1 MSHYYYTS
9 TAPPDD
15 GPDKEELLAIAYA
28 LGGLCGAGLLVCFFI
43 RCVLQVSIYPNNS
56 VLLSSQCHK
65 DGLEEEELRSEE
77 VESRRGRND
86 LSAQLMVSPPSL

>member
-1 MSHYYYTS
+1 MSHYDYTS
-9 TAPPDD
+9 TAPPD

-43 RCVLQVSIYPNNS
+43 RCVLQVSISTNNS

-65 DGLEEEELRSEE
+65 DGLEEEELPAEE
-77 VESRRGRND
+77 VESRRRRNE
-86 LSAQLMVSPPSL
+86 SSSQGMVSPSD

>member
-1 MSHYYYTS
+1 MSHYYT

-15 GPDKEELLAIAYA
+15 GPDEEELLAIAYA

-43 RCVLQVSIYPNNS
+43 RCVLQVSINTNNS

-77 VESRRGRND
+77 VESRRGRNE
-86 LSAQLMVSPPSL
+86 LSAQLMVNPPSL